1 MYLVQGK
8 RGVWIKI
15 PIELVSLVDPAVK
28 VCCVFQKKFKESCH
42 LFRHCLPNL
51 ILGHLMLQ
59 EGFYF
64 HHAEPKYLMLVHWL
78 PSEPNTLP
86 ANASHRVGI
95 GAFVLNEKNEV
106 RSCV

>member
-1 MYLVQGK
+1 MNSVQGK

-15 PIELVSLVDPAVK
+15 PIELVSLVEPAVK
-28 VCCVFQKKFKESCH
+28 VCYYSGLLRNCSLVWTLVDNS
-42 LFRHCLPNL
+42 NVAASYV
-51 ILGHLMLQ
+51 LQ

-78 PSEPNTLP
+78 PSTPNTLP

-95 GAFVLNEKNEV
+95 GAFVMNEKNEV

>member
-1 MYLVQGK
+1 MFLDFFFSRK
-8 RGVWIKI
+8 LFICLDI
-15 PIELVSLVDPAVK
+15 SLPT
-28 VCCVFQKKFKESCH
+28 
-42 LFRHCLPNL
+42 LTLR
-51 ILGHLMLQ
+51 HLMLQ

>member
-1 MYLVQGK
+1 MNLVQGK

-15 PIELVSLVDPAVK
+15 PIELVSLVEPAVK
-28 VCCVFQKKFKESCH
+28 VCYVSRLEKKKTC
-42 LFRHCLPNL
+42 LFVQTLVANSSVAASYA
-51 ILGHLMLQ
+51 Q

-78 PSEPNTLP
+78 PSTPNTLP

-106 RSCV
+106 CSCV